1 MKCPLCNV
9 ELRIKVSRMLLEND
23 DTPDVPTKLYAEHQ
37 MTCLN
42 KNCANYETTVDTIR
56 NEIQLDISDEEAAE

>member
-23 DTPDVPTKLYAEHQ
+23 DTPDVPTKLFAEHQ

-42 KNCANYETTVDTIR
+42 KNCANYETVVDTIR

>member
-9 ELRIKVSRMLLEND
+9 EMRIKTTRMVLEND
-23 DTPDVPTKLYAEHQ
+23 DTPDTPTRLFSEHY

-42 KNCANYETTVDTIR
+42 RNCANYETTVDTIR
-56 NEIQLDISDEEAAE
+56 NEIQLDISDKEAAE

>member
-23 DTPDVPTKLYAEHQ
+23 DTPDVPTKLFAEHQ

-42 KNCANYETTVDTIR
+42 KNCTNYETVVDTIR